1 MTSLWKKKEF
11 SIIWQADSLPDTLRK
26 NSEFFCNSFIIYVYI
41 LTRARLRPDFERK
54 VNRMKKTFNEK
65 TIKLI
70 KESNEFGIDDR
81 LTDIMKRNE
90 ELSLDELEL
99 VTAAAS
105 PDFERFKNMLNGKK

>member
-1 MTSLWKKKEF
+1 MLQKIF
-11 SIIWQADSLPDTLRK
+11 FG
-26 NSEFFCNSFIIYVYI
+26 NFCNSFNLYVYI
-41 LTRARLRPDFERK
+41 LTRARLRSDTERM

-65 TIKLI
+65 TMKLI

-99 VTAAAS
+99 VAAAAS
-105 PDFERFKNMLNGKK
+105 PDYERFKNMLNGK

>member
-1 MTSLWKKKEF
+1 M
-11 SIIWQADSLPDTLRK
+11 
-26 NSEFFCNSFIIYVYI
+26 
-41 LTRARLRPDFERK
+41 
-54 VNRMKKTFNEK
+54 
-65 TIKLI
+65 KLI